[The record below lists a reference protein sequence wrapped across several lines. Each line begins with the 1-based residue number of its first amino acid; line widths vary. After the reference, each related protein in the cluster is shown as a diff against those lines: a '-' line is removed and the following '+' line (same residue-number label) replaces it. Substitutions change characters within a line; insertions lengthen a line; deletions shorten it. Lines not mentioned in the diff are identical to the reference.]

1 MKTLKLKAIHR
12 ILAVGLVE
20 GKGKDGGSLTEQN
33 QLLKL
38 VDKLNLTQEERKKM
52 NVRIEKEELR
62 WQTLTEKGEVLDVE
76 VEIEL
81 SDEGFTMLREILK
94 SKSDK
99 KEIKMSEA
107 PPLFELAA
115 QLNLEV

>member
-20 GKGKDGGSLTEQN
+20 SKGRDGGSLTEQS
-33 QLLKL
+33 QMFKL
-38 VDKLNLTQEERKKM
+38 VDKLNLTEDERKKM
-52 NVRIEKEELR
+52 DVRLEDSQLK
-62 WQTLTEKGEVLDVE
+62 WQTVGKDGEILDTE

-81 SDEGFTMLREILK
+81 SDDGFKMLREILK
-94 SKSDK
+94 DRSDK
-99 KEIKMSEA
+99 KEIKMVEA
-107 PPLFELAA
+107 QPLIELAA